1 MARCSCK
8 AYDFCDGAKK
18 MQTTFDIVRVFIIGL
33 LEQRE
38 ADYFFMRA
46 LVGELRSAQMELFR
60 G

>member
-1 MARCSCK
+1 
-8 AYDFCDGAKK
+8 